1 MSLSVLAGFPAY
13 EGIPSVQQP
22 FLFFSSLPGVQVP
35 SYFLFFFFPFHL
47 PGYLE
52 TFLVLSSV

>member
-13 EGIPSVQQP
+13 EGIPSMQQP

-35 SYFLFFFFPFHL
+35 SHFLFISPFHL